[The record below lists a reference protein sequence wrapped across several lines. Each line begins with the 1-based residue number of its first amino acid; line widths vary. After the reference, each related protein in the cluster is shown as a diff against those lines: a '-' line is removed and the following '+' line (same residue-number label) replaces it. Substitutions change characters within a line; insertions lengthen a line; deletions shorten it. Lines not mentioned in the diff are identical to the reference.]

1 MPGQRHRRQTRAVA
15 LCCAAAP
22 SVTALNIARAPG
34 RTLMDPTVPQ
44 AGYSVQREQTLSLFW
59 TERVNDPVHGLSG
72 CVRTAARDE
81 VAAGVHRTVASGVDP
96 NCLAVD
102 SLKRTVYWSDRS
114 KGAIT
119 RASVDCD
126 KAELIAEGC
135 FGHRHLDGPWGLAV
149 DPSTSTLIWSSA
161 GHGKIRRS
169 DLEGQ
174 NVQTISDGDTNAWSA
189 SGPWGLAPHLRPGC
203 LSARVPSGMRRAND
217 LGPNTGIGRVFWSS
231 WGRVS
236 CCELSDGKVR
246 DVVRGLVDPIGLALD
261 ARNNRI
267 FWSDAKA
274 GKVQCANLDGSR
286 VCDVATGLA
295 EPWGIAL
302 GPTHI
307 FWTERRRGAIMS
319 CSLRTGQVSE
329 IVSGLNAPE
338 GIGVL
343 NGPVDLPASDGVQIP
358 TPRRAVMAPRRVTAA
373 TAAAVRGGVK
383 PGAGTAVTAP
393 VRSGPRTARG
403 SAPLIQDI
411 MRFSEDTLARI
422 QESAAPEF
430 HDSLAVTT
438 HKEPL

>member
-1 MPGQRHRRQTRAVA
+1 MIC
-15 LCCAAAP
+15 CCAVPA
-22 SVTALNIARAPG
+22 TALNFARAPG
-34 RTLMDPTVPQ
+34 RTMMNPTVPQ
-44 AGYSVQREQTLSLFW
+44 AGYTVQREQTLSLFW
-59 TERVNDPVHGLSG
+59 TERVNDPVNGISG

-81 VAAGVHRTVASGVDP
+81 VAAGVQRTVASGVDP

-119 RASVDCD
+119 RASVDD
-126 KAELIAEGC
+126 NGQTELIAEGC

-217 LGPNTGIGRVFWSS
+217 LGPATGVGRVFWSS

-329 IVSGLNAPE
+329 IISGLNAPE

-343 NGPVDLPASDGVQIP
+343 NGPVDMPASDGVQIP
-358 TPRRAVMAPRRVTAA
+358 TPRRAVMVPRRVAA
-373 TAAAVRGGVK
+373 TPAAYPHQGVRSGGAT
-383 PGAGTAVTAP
+383 PPPRGGTAVSAP
-393 VRSGPRTARG
+393 VHSRPRTA
-403 SAPLIQDI
+403 APSTQDI
-411 MRFSEDTLARI
+411 MRYSGDTLARI
-422 QESAAPEF
+422 QEDAPPEF
-430 HDSLAVTT
+430 HDSFAVAQNAS
-438 HKEPL
+438 HY

>member
-1 MPGQRHRRQTRAVA
+1 M
-15 LCCAAAP
+15 
-22 SVTALNIARAPG
+22 
-34 RTLMDPTVPQ
+34 
-44 AGYSVQREQTLSLFW
+44 QREQTLSLFW
-59 TERVNDPVHGLSG
+59 TERLNDPANGQSG
-72 CVRTAARDE
+72 CIRTAARDE
-81 VAAGVHRTVASGVDP
+81 VAAGLRRTVASGVAP

-119 RASVDCD
+119 RASVDGNGHT
-126 KAELIAEGC
+126 ELIAEGC

-149 DPSTSTLIWSSA
+149 DPSTSTLIWSAA
-161 GHGKIRRS
+161 GNGKICRS

-189 SGPWGLAPHLRPGC
+189 SGPWGLAPHLRAGC

-217 LGPNTGIGRVFWSS
+217 LGPATGVGRVFWSS

-236 CCELSDGKVR
+236 CCELSDGKVH

-319 CSLRTGQVSE
+319 CSLRTGEVSE

-343 NGPVDLPASDGVQIP
+343 NGPIETPSPVQIP
-358 TPRRAVMAPRRVTAA
+358 RRRRTVAAPRRAPPRPVPARAYNHQAASRPRAAGGIRSVPARV
-373 TAAAVRGGVK
+373 
-383 PGAGTAVTAP
+383 P
-393 VRSGPRTARG
+393 S
-403 SAPLIQDI
+403 SQDI
-411 MRFSEDTLARI
+411 MRRSEDTLALM
-422 QESAAPEF
+422 QEGAPMEF
-430 HDSLAVTT
+430 HDSLGVRHNASQIGRAHV
-438 HKEPL
+438 

>member
-1 MPGQRHRRQTRAVA
+1 VGFSRIS
-15 LCCAAAP
+15 L
-22 SVTALNIARAPG
+22 
-34 RTLMDPTVPQ
+34 
-44 AGYSVQREQTLSLFW
+44 LSFS
-59 TERVNDPVHGLSG
+59 TNR
-72 CVRTAARDE
+72 
-81 VAAGVHRTVASGVDP
+81 
-96 NCLAVD
+96 
-102 SLKRTVYWSDRS
+102 
-114 KGAIT
+114 
-119 RASVDCD
+119 
-126 KAELIAEGC
+126 
-135 FGHRHLDGPWGLAV
+135 LAV

-217 LGPNTGIGRVFWSS
+217 LGPATGVGRVFWSS

-319 CSLRTGQVSE
+319 CSLRTGQVSQM
-329 IVSGLNAPE
+329 
-338 GIGVL
+338 
-343 NGPVDLPASDGVQIP
+343 PAR
-358 TPRRAVMAPRRVTAA
+358 PRCPPPPALQPKSLT
-373 TAAAVRGGVK
+373 
-383 PGAGTAVTAP
+383 
-393 VRSGPRTARG
+393 
-403 SAPLIQDI
+403 Q
-411 MRFSEDTLARI
+411 TLAHTLTLNPKATPPRACAKP
-422 QESAAPEF
+422 SAAP
-430 HDSLAVTT
+430 H
-438 HKEPL
+438 

>member
-1 MPGQRHRRQTRAVA
+1 MQS
-15 LCCAAAP
+15 AP
-22 SVTALNIARAPG
+22 ECPQD
-34 RTLMDPTVPQ
+34 RTLPLF
-44 AGYSVQREQTLSLFW
+44 TL
-59 TERVNDPVHGLSG
+59 PLSIN
-72 CVRTAARDE
+72 R
-81 VAAGVHRTVASGVDP
+81 
-96 NCLAVD
+96 
-102 SLKRTVYWSDRS
+102 
-114 KGAIT
+114 
-119 RASVDCD
+119 
-126 KAELIAEGC
+126 
-135 FGHRHLDGPWGLAV
+135 LAV

-217 LGPNTGIGRVFWSS
+217 LGPATGVGRVFWSS

-319 CSLRTGQVSE
+319 CSLRTGQVSDMPARSHCPLPVTQQPSPNPGSRPRTQPE
-329 IVSGLNAPE
+329 SPRHPAPLQSRALLSL
-338 GIGVL
+338 GQRSILGSPPPPPSRSPSPPL
-343 NGPVDLPASDGVQIP
+343 TLAPPPSPPPSP
-358 TPRRAVMAPRRVTAA
+358 TPGQRDHFGPQRARRHRRAQRAGGYARERRRPDPNAAPRRDGAA
-373 TAAAVRGGVK
+373 PRGGHPRRLPS
-383 PGAGTAVTAP
+383 PGRAKRRRHASPSGGHGCLRAGAQQAAH
-393 VRSGPRTARG
+393 GGAQHAGHHAILWGHPRTHPGGRAARV
-403 SAPLIQDI
+403 S
-411 MRFSEDTLARI
+411 R
-422 QESAAPEF
+422 
-430 HDSLAVTT
+430 
-438 HKEPL
+438 